1 MNNKILVN
9 GISVLIFRMCLSG
22 IFITAGI
29 SHLMHPEEVANRINS
44 AAFGQ
49 FAGSIGDPYF
59 LGLIT
64 GYFLLVFGLLLF
76 SGVFTRWSALILF
89 MLLIPITVTIQLGN
103 GIFHGPLWKNVALFG
118 GLLFFIVNNPK
129 VFSLYN
135 K

>member
-29 SHLMHPEEVANRINS
+29 SHLMHPEVVANRINS

-103 GIFHGPLWKNVALFG
+103 GILHGPLWKNVALFG

>member
-9 GISVLIFRMCLSG
+9 GISVLIFRMSLSG

-64 GYFLLVFGLLLF
+64 GYFLLIFGLLLF

-103 GIFHGPLWKNVALFG
+103 GILHGPLWKNIAIFG
-118 GLLFFIVNNPK
+118 GLVFFIVNNPK
-129 VFSLYN
+129 VFSIYN

>member
-1 MNNKILVN
+1 MKNKVLVS
-9 GISVLIFRMCLSG
+9 GLSVLVFRMSLSG

-29 SHLMHPEEVANRINS
+29 SHLMHPEEVANRINT

-59 LGLIT
+59 LGLVT
-64 GYFLLVFGLLLF
+64 GYFLLIFGLLLF

-89 MLLIPITVTIQLGN
+89 MLLIPITITIQLGN
-103 GIFHGPLWKNVALFG
+103 GIVHGPLWKNIALFG
-118 GLLFFIVNNPK
+118 GLLFFIINDPK
-129 VFSLYN
+129 VFSIYN